1 MRKKQNCYRVRSS
14 QYLSSKNN
22 NLNNEIKKIM
32 LKNLNNI
39 EKMEF
44 DEKIELFQQLE
55 IAQGL
60 RKEIRK
66 IDELS
71 LKSQEII
78 KKYET
83 LPTKRAKAI
92 YAERVKTEVF
102 SSLKKS
108 ISKL

>member
-1 MRKKQNCYRVRSS
+1 MKKKQNCYRVRSS
-14 QYLSSKNN
+14 QHLSSKNKNIN
-22 NLNNEIKKIM
+22 NDIKKII

-55 IAQGL
+55 VAQGI

-78 KKYET
+78 KKYEK
-83 LPTKRAKAI
+83 LPTKRAKTI
-92 YAERVKTEVF
+92 YAEKVKTEVF

-108 ISKL
+108 ISEL